1 MRVLA
6 VSLLFLLFASQPAS
20 AQGAAGAM
28 SAFTVGVIVSREGA
42 ARSAGAA
49 QSLATA
55 AFTSRLRAHGGIF
68 GRGVEVMLRDD
79 AGDPRAAGRLAQ
91 ELIDDGV
98 SALVCCTTRAA
109 AKVAAS
115 VADAAGV
122 PLLSPAGLSDE
133 HYWAFGL
140 ALSDRDD
147 LVAIVSD
154 AHRRGIWSFALMTLD
169 NSFGTEAATALS
181 GLLAYAGMGL
191 VSDVRYAP
199 GTTDLRPEALW
210 TATRQPGAVVV
221 WGLKG
226 DLLVA
231 VDGLRRRGYTGPIY
245 ARSALLDPVSGGLDL
260 AKLTGVRFSVPVS
273 TVADGLTPTAPCRA
287 EAAAVARNLE
297 AAYAGVVDVALAT
310 PMYDALE
317 LLRLGLEQVA
327 ILPVPADRPAVQR
340 QALRDSLVG
349 LPPSCGGGGS
359 YDLREGS
366 SQALQP
372 NSVAFAVVAGGELKA
387 LP

>member
-1 MRVLA
+1 MRVLVVA
-6 VSLLFLLFASQPAS
+6 LLIMLFLSPTYAAQPA
-20 AQGAAGAM
+20 AGPALP
-28 SAFTVGVIVSREGA
+28 FTIGVIVSREGA

-55 AFTSRLRAHGGIF
+55 AFASRLRAHGGIF
-68 GRGVEVMLRDD
+68 GRGVEVLLRDD
-79 AGDPRAAGRLAQ
+79 AGDPRAAGRLSQ
-91 ELIDDGV
+91 ELIDEGV
-98 SALVCCTTRAA
+98 SALVCCTTKAA
-109 AKVAAS
+109 AKIAAS
-115 VADAAGV
+115 VADTAGV
-122 PLLSPAGLSDE
+122 PLLSPAGLSDQ

-140 ALSDRDD
+140 ALSDGDD
-147 LVAIVSD
+147 LVAIVAD

-169 NSFGTEAATALS
+169 NSFGSEAAEDLTAL
-181 GLLAYAGMGL
+181 LQYAGMGL
-191 VSDVRYAP
+191 VGDVRYPP
-199 GTTDLRPEALW
+199 GATDLRPEALW
-210 TATRQPGAVVV
+210 TATRQPGAVVI
-221 WGLKG
+221 WGLKD

-260 AKLTGVRFSVPVS
+260 TRLDSVRFSVPVS
-273 TVADGLTPTAPCRA
+273 SVADGLAPTASCRT

-297 AAYAGVVDVALAT
+297 AAYAGVIDVALAT

-327 ILPVPADRPAVQR
+327 ILPVPTDHPAVER

-349 LPPSCGGGGS
+349 LPPTCGGGGS

-372 NSVAFAVVAGGELKA
+372 NSVAFAVVAHGDLTP